1 MKKIISC
8 FMLSFSAIFAFGQT
22 SYNASIQESFLD
34 ENAIVSF
41 FSSDAFGFIMVA
53 IMAAVLLMWVLYMF
67 SAFQMDS
74 SSAKVHR
81 ASPSEAHPRGIM
93 LWSRENSRLA
103 MQTIPVEKKEE
114 SPKAPER
121 FSDKERNKTEKPR

>member
-8 FMLSFSAIFAFGQT
+8 FVFTFSAIFTFGQS
-22 SYNASIQESFLD
+22 SYNASIQQSLLD

-41 FSSDAFGFIMVA
+41 FSSDSFGFIMIA

-67 SAFQMDS
+67 SAFQMDD
-74 SSAKVHR
+74 AAVKAHR
-81 ASPSEAHPRGIM
+81 RSPSEAQPRGIR
-93 LWSRENSRLA
+93 LFGREDRQLA

-114 SPKAPER
+114 TPKAPER
-121 FSDKERNKTEKPR
+121 FSDKERNKIEKPR